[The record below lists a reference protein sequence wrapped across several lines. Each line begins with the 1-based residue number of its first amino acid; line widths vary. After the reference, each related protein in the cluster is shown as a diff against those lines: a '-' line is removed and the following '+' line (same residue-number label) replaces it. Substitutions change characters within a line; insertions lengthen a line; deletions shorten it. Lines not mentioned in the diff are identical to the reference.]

1 MLPQI
6 YEWGLGEPKGSTQGD
21 PLTTEG
27 PSVGETEVKGKK
39 SENARK
45 RGAKGP
51 DEDGE
56 LEMFSV
62 RSNTTWRVKV
72 LEPSSKHLSNA
83 QLDKCN
89 MYRRQ

>member
-1 MLPQI
+1 VLPQI

-62 RSNTTWRVKV
+62 ASVPRREQS
-72 LEPSSKHLSNA
+72 LSGA
-83 QLDKCN
+83 GF
-89 MYRRQ
+89 